1 MIKISLIILLIL
13 INFSAEA
20 GEKELREIIEK
31 TYPELTIKSIQKTQ
45 YNDLYEIYIG
55 GQIIYSDES
64 FSFLIVEGRVVDP
77 KTKVDLT
84 TARLEELN
92 KVDFNSLPFKNAIKE
107 VRGDGSRR
115 IAVFSDVDCP
125 FCRKLEKETITK
137 LTDITIYT
145 FLYPL
150 AIHPDAKEKSKKI
163 WCAKNKV
170 DAWSNYMI
178 KNSLPEN
185 DGSCNTPV
193 EANLELAR
201 KLGISSTPT
210 IIMADGKRIEGA
222 LPYEEIAKFIK

>member
-1 MIKISLIILLIL
+1 MIKISLIIFLIL
-13 INFSAEA
+13 INFSTEA

-107 VRGDGSRR
+107 GRR
-115 IAVFSDVDCP
+115 
-125 FCRKLEKETITK
+125 
-137 LTDITIYT
+137 
-145 FLYPL
+145 
-150 AIHPDAKEKSKKI
+150 
-163 WCAKNKV
+163 
-170 DAWSNYMI
+170 
-178 KNSLPEN
+178 
-185 DGSCNTPV
+185 
-193 EANLELAR
+193 
-201 KLGISSTPT
+201 
-210 IIMADGKRIEGA
+210 
-222 LPYEEIAKFIK
+222 

>member
-1 MIKISLIILLIL
+1 M
-13 INFSAEA
+13 
-20 GEKELREIIEK
+20 REIIEK

-145 FLYPL
+145 FLYPSSDSPRCKRK
-150 AIHPDAKEKSKKI
+150 IKKNMVLQ
-163 WCAKNKV
+163 K
-170 DAWSNYMI
+170 I
-178 KNSLPEN
+178 K
-185 DGSCNTPV
+185 
-193 EANLELAR
+193 
-201 KLGISSTPT
+201 
-210 IIMADGKRIEGA
+210 
-222 LPYEEIAKFIK
+222 